1 MINLS
6 PVIGSCFDFT
16 QEGKR
21 ERVTTIVT
29 PIIIKDPSSG
39 KISVSWACSRG
50 RVCRNTTCLYSFRGS
65 PEESKGE
72 KVEQKGES

>member
-16 QEGKR
+16 QEDKR
-21 ERVTTIVT
+21 ERVTTIIT
-29 PIIIKDPSSG
+29 PIVIKDPSSG

-50 RVCRNTTCLYSFRGS
+50 RVCKNTTCLYSFRGS
-65 PEESKGE
+65 SEVTKIEEVKE
-72 KVEQKGES
+72 AK

>member
-21 ERVTTIVT
+21 ERITSIIT
-29 PIIIKDPSSG
+29 PIVVKDQQAG
-39 KISVSWACSRG
+39 KVSVSWACSRG
-50 RVCRNTTCLYSFRGS
+50 RVCRNGACLYSYRGS
-65 PEESKGE
+65 SEQEKGKESEDTK
-72 KVEQKGES
+72 